1 MAHIVL
7 SLNSIKGSSLFL
19 ATAQLPTKSAASAL
33 SLLVVIITFMASS
46 GLQLRQHSP
55 VSDSHAVV
63 ILEISSTIGRSGILT
78 T

>member
-46 GLQLRQHSP
+46 GTQLRQHA
-55 VSDSHAVV
+55 VFGSHKLV
-63 ILEISSTIGRSGILT
+63 IFSIGEIVTS
-78 T
+78 